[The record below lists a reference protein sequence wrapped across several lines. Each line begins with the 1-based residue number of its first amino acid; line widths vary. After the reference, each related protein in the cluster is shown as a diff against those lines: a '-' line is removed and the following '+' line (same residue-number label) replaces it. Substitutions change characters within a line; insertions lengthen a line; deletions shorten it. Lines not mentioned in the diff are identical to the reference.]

1 MNNAQEELLIILM
14 EECAEVAQ
22 ECSKVLR
29 FGNDHD
35 KLEKELGDLQCII
48 DMMHHRDMVSYN
60 NIFDAADAK
69 YHKLKDFST
78 HLFPNPNE
86 E

>member
-1 MNNAQEELLIILM
+1 
-14 EECAEVAQ
+14 
-22 ECSKVLR
+22 
-29 FGNDHD
+29 
-35 KLEKELGDLQCII
+35 
-48 DMMHHRDMVSYN
+48 MHHRDMVSFN

-78 HLFPNPNE
+78 HLFPNSNE